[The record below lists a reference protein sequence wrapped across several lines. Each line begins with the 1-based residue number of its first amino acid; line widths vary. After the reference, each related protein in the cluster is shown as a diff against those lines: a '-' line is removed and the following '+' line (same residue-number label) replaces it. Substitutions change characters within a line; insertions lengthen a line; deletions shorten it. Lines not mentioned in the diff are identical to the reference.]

1 MASVF
6 TSPHGGLAA
15 GAAGAQ
21 PSAIQIANYGS
32 GGGGF
37 LNQIGG
43 WLEDNPALAIGA
55 GALGMQAFG
64 GTSTGAAPSG
74 KITLTKKGKELETSL
89 YKSIKS
95 ELFPENLASRF
106 IGDAKKIEQSRR
118 RMSEKGFAGA
128 GFRGPRSVVSGNVA
142 RGYLSETAARLGGA
156 GAGVRKAGESR
167 RTFALNR
174 LAKLQNFMN
183 LQMQTPV
190 LRAEADIFGKEQ
202 EQYEAAQRG
211 SALGGLAQLAALS
224 TVMRK

>member
-1 MASVF
+1 MAVGQ
-6 TSPHGGLAA
+6 SPFGFSDA
-15 GAAGAQ
+15 GAIRTANWGAGGA
-21 PSAIQIANYGS
+21 PGAP
-32 GGGGF
+32 GF
-37 LNQIGG
+37 LSQVGG
-43 WLEDNPALAIGA
+43 WLGENPALAIGA

-64 GTSTGAAPSG
+64 GTSTGTAPSG
-74 KITLTKKGKELETSL
+74 KIRLTKKGKELETSL

-106 IGDAKKIEQSRR
+106 IGDAKKIEQSKRR
-118 RMSEKGFAGA
+118 IAEKRFAGA
-128 GFRGPRSVVSGNVA
+128 GFRGRDSVVSGNVA
-142 RGYLSETAARLGGA
+142 RGFLSETAARLGGA

-167 RTFALNR
+167 RTFDLNR

-202 EQYEAAQRG
+202 TQYEAAQRG

-224 TVMRK
+224 TVMRRT